1 MLADAHVA
9 EAHLVVDLVAVN
21 AEAMAVVTVVAEA
34 VDTLVVVIEAEEATV
49 ATEMAVHVVD
59 MPLVETVEEAMTVV
73 HVVAIAALVAHA
85 DVQKV
90 AEDVE
95 ISRIQYLN

>member
-1 MLADAHVA
+1 
-9 EAHLVVDLVAVN
+9 VDL
-21 AEAMAVVTVVAEA
+21 AEIEVVTEA
-34 VDTLVVVIEAEEATV
+34 AEATV

-59 MPLVETVEEAMTVV
+59 MPVVETVEEAMTVV
-73 HVVAIAALVAHA
+73 HVVAIVALVAHA

-95 ISRIQYLN
+95 ISRVQYFKLMKNALEIRRRFFYY